1 MVTRVHTE
9 LARSGSNSASHTIK
23 VTEANSG
30 VVVFFTGTRGHV
42 GGGQLASGSSI
53 GRGTIA
59 GPAAPSDEDGHSVGG
74 SGMAGVQM
82 G

>member
-9 LARSGSNSASHTIK
+9 LARSRISIGSSSASHTIK

-42 GGGQLASGSSI
+42 GGCQLA
-53 GRGTIA
+53 
-59 GPAAPSDEDGHSVGG
+59 
-74 SGMAGVQM
+74 
-82 G
+82 

>member
-9 LARSGSNSASHTIK
+9 LARSRISVGSNSASHTIK

-42 GGGQLASGSSI
+42 GGCQTHFGQLDRNGNDCWSSRTFR
-53 GRGTIA
+53 RGWTLC
-59 GPAAPSDEDGHSVGG
+59 GG
-74 SGMAGVQM
+74 
-82 G
+82 